1 MPLIQLGRTIM
12 KTDLNLQDADGFYE
26 QLLNA
31 HEGLSADQSE
41 QLNMRLI
48 LLLANQVGDAS
59 ILRDCIESA
68 KNSDR
73 YCLEPRKLGASPVKS

>member
-68 KNSDR
+68 KN
-73 YCLEPRKLGASPVKS
+73 

>member
-1 MPLIQLGRTIM
+1 MPLIQVGLTIM
-12 KTDLNLQDADGFYE
+12 KTELNLQDADGFYE

-31 HEGLSADQSE
+31 HEGLSSAQSE

-59 ILRDCIESA
+59 VLRYCIESA
-68 KNSDR
+68 KN
-73 YCLEPRKLGASPVKS
+73 

>member
-1 MPLIQLGRTIM
+1 MM
-12 KTDLNLQDADGFYE
+12 KTELNFHDADGFYE

-31 HEGLSADQSE
+31 HEGLSSEQSE

-59 ILRDCIESA
+59 ILKDCIESA
-68 KNSDR
+68 KN
-73 YCLEPRKLGASPVKS
+73 